1 MACANCAFCKVT
13 NAVKVAMATFCA
25 SFERVDSFSV
35 CASFERETEGQSRS
49 RDDQFNAT
57 EFDAE
62 TMRVDDDDDDD
73 ITNCLPE
80 DASDVTRAFEKKKP
94 PRERRNPRERI
105 ASPQN
110 KTVSRHSPTRF
121 GAFRRLRTAR
131 AQKKTRFFERLIF

>member
-80 DASDVTRAFEKKKP
+80 DASDVTRAFEKKNATRAQKP
-94 PRERRNPRERI
+94 AREDRFAPK
-105 ASPQN
+105 QN
-110 KTVSRHSPTRF
+110 RLAPFSHP
-121 GAFRRLRTAR
+121 FRRFPATSNGPR
-131 AQKKTRFFERLIF
+131 AKKTRFFERLIF

>member
-1 MACANCAFCKVT
+1 MDGKSMACANCAFCKVT

-80 DASDVTRAFEKKKP
+80 DASDVTRAFEKKNRHASAETRARGSLRPKTKP
-94 PRERRNPRERI
+94 SRAILPP
-105 ASPQN
+105 
-110 KTVSRHSPTRF
+110 VSALS
-121 GAFRRLRTAR
+121 GD
-131 AQKKTRFFERLIF
+131 FERPARKKNALF